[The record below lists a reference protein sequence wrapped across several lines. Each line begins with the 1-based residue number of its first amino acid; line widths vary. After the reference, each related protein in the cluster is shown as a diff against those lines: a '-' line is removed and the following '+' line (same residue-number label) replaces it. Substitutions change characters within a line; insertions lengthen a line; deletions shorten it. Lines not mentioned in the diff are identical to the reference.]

1 MPNPKFKSRDFA
13 LPQIIA
19 WRPKRDYAALVF
31 GALLIQVLPS
41 SGVFTCERISPENT
55 ASGLIVPPE
64 AKVWVRGLGHGD
76 ATVRFYRRTLP
87 PTERPDFTIIAL
99 PDTQNYVGTYGE
111 GSPPARPEI
120 FSNQIDWIVDNR
132 ERRNIAFVA
141 HVGDLVLRPE
151 IESEWMAAKD
161 AMTRLENPLTTKL
174 THGIPY
180 SICVGNHDGPDK
192 YTEYNRHFGVSRFAN
207 RAYYGG
213 NLGNDNK
220 NHYSLFSAGG
230 MDFIVLSLEWL
241 AGTKP
246 PVMSWANSVLAAN
259 SHRRA
264 IVLNHSLI
272 RTGYGWSPEGLK
284 LYDSL
289 KGNSN
294 LFLMLCGHDP
304 TFWVRNDVHD
314 GNTVTT
320 VLSDYSGQ
328 PNGGNGWLRTMRFSP
343 SLNRIFVQTY
353 SPWLD
358 EYRRGWLEEFMIGYN
373 MNLPDQDFTLVAA
386 RTVSGDGIVSGGVW
400 TDLTPSRN
408 HEWYVTVEQNGQET
422 RGDTWGFATHSLHS
436 AISYPPPSSDAPFAI
451 TEFAWSEQG
460 FPIVRWNTVGGQ
472 RYRVEFSNG
481 SGDLNFT
488 PIVRPESIE
497 RDFAPEGVWSEQQFM
512 DDGSLTGGLPAR
524 RFYRIMRME
533 SLQPLKIIRISK
545 PADGHP
551 AIMWTSVGGSR
562 YRVQYSDGNPMVFK
576 DVVRPAIEET
586 DPAEI
591 GTASYQIFVD
601 DGSRTGGS
609 APSRFYR
616 VYEVK

>member
-1 MPNPKFKSRDFA
+1 MPNSKFNSRNFT
-13 LPQIIA
+13 LPHVIA
-19 WRPKRDYAALVF
+19 WRPKCGYAAIVI
-31 GALLIQVLPS
+31 GALLS
-41 SGVFTCERISPENT
+41 SGIPCSGVITCELISPGNGN
-55 ASGLIVPPE
+55 SGLIGPPE
-64 AKVWVRGLGHGD
+64 AKVWLRGVSSGD
-76 ATVRFYRRTLP
+76 ATVRFYRRVLP
-87 PTERPDFTIIAL
+87 PADRTDFTVVAL
-99 PDTQNYVGTYGE
+99 PDTQHYVGNYGE
-111 GSPPARPEI
+111 GYPPARSEI

-132 ERRNIAFVA
+132 VRRNIAFVA
-141 HVGDLVLRPE
+141 HVGDLVLSPE
-151 IESEWMAAKD
+151 IEAEWLAANN
-161 AMTRLENPLTTKL
+161 AMSRLENPLTTKL
-174 THGIPY
+174 PHGIPY
-180 SICVGNHDGPDK
+180 SICVGNHDGPDR

-207 RAYYGG
+207 RPYYGG

-246 PVMSWANSVLAAN
+246 PVMSWANSVLSAN

-264 IVLNHSLI
+264 IVLNHSLL
-272 RTGYGWSPEGLK
+272 RAGYGWSVEGLK

-289 KGNSN
+289 KGNPN
-294 LFLMLCGHDP
+294 IFLMLCGHDP
-304 TFWVRNDVHD
+304 TYWVRKDVHD

-358 EYRRGWLEEFMIGYN
+358 QFRRTGWEEFVIDYN
-373 MNLPDQDFTLVAA
+373 MDVPTPEFSLVATRTA
-386 RTVSGDGIVSGGVW
+386 RGDEIVSGGVW
-400 TDLTPSRN
+400 TNLLPSSN
-408 HEWYVTVEQNGQET
+408 YEWYVTVEQNGQET
-422 RGDTWGFATHSLHS
+422 RGATWRFKTNSLHS
-436 AISYPPPSSDAPFAI
+436 AISYPQPSPEAPFAI

-488 PIVRPESIE
+488 PIVRPESVE

-512 DDGSLTGGLPAR
+512 DDGSLTGGLPAS
-524 RFYRIMRME
+524 RFYRILRME
-533 SLQPLKIIRISK
+533 PLQPLKITRISK
-545 PADGHP
+545 PANGHP
-551 AIMWTSVGGSR
+551 AIMWNSVGGRR

-576 DVVRPAIEET
+576 DVVRPASEEI
-586 DPAEI
+586 DPAET
-591 GTASYQIFVD
+591 GTASYQVFVD
-601 DGSRTGGS
+601 DGSKTGGS

-616 VYEVK
+616 VYEVP